1 LKLVS
6 GYRDSEIGWVS
17 FIILG
22 MVAVLCFTL
31 LFYFLMRFCGSII
44 CLSHTVWNFGL
55 NLVGFC
61 VDFVRLDLT

>member
-1 LKLVS
+1 LKLIS
-6 GYRDSEIGWVS
+6 DYRDRETGWVS
-17 FIILG
+17 FVTFGI
-22 MVAVLCFTL
+22 VAVLCFTL
-31 LFYFLMRFCGSII
+31 LFYFLMCFCESVI